1 MAREPTTILDAFAE
15 RLASDP
21 DGPYLDFAG
30 HESVRLTARE
40 MDRESNRLAHAFRD
54 MGVERGDRVATLLEN
69 RAEQVISFF
78 AAIKIGAIQVPIN
91 TAYKG
96 EFLQH
101 QLADSGA
108 KVFVVQ
114 GDYASRAIEVVGDA
128 TRDLTHVITVDPPDA
143 AVDVRP
149 VTTWQDALAAGSD
162 APIAGVAV
170 RPADLACLIYTAGTT
185 GPSKGCM
192 LSHNYVVSL
201 ADQITRVLRRR
212 PDDIVLTPLP
222 LFHFNAISICVVGTL
237 LAGGSAA
244 IERRFSVSNFWPEVR
259 RTQATIVTLLGSL
272 ATLIANAEDHVDQ
285 TAHRLRLCAAST

>member
-1 MAREPTTILDAFAE
+1 MTREPTTILDAFAE

-21 DGPYLDFAG
+21 DGPYLEFAG

-40 MDRESNRLAHAFRD
+40 MDRAVESPRARVPCDGRCRRRPGRD
-54 MGVERGDRVATLLEN
+54 PAREPSRAGDFVLRGDQDRCDPGTD
-69 RAEQVISFF
+69 
-78 AAIKIGAIQVPIN
+78 
-91 TAYKG
+91 
-96 EFLQH
+96 QH
-101 QLADSGA
+101 R
-108 KVFVVQ
+108 VQ
-114 GDYASRAIEVVGDA
+114 GRVPPSPARGLRRQGLRRPGRLCVPADRGRGRRRDA
-128 TRDLTHVITVDPPDA
+128 RPCAVITVDPPDA
-143 AVDVRP
+143 EIDVRP

-162 APIAGVAV
+162 APITGVAV

-201 ADQITRVLRRR
+201 ADQITRVLGRR

-259 RTQATIVTLLGSL
+259 RTQATIVTCS
-272 ATLIANAEDHVDQ
+272 A
-285 TAHRLRLCAAST
+285 RSRP